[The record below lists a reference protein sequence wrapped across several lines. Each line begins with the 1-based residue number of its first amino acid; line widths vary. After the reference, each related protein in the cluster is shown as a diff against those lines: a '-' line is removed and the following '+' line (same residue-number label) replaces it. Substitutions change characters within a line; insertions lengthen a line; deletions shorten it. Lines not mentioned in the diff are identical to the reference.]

1 MLENLKFI
9 KYYHFNNESNY
20 YSYGFNHKSQFFFED
35 ANGWHEFNNTSHYLN
50 RTWERYKYQ
59 SCMYGAV
66 SNAINYRIEKLKDI
80 FKKENNIKRLTKK
93 YKQSYNQLLA
103 SDNLLIDLYT
113 IQKSL

>member
-1 MLENLKFI
+1 MLENLNNI
-9 KYYHFNNESNY
+9 KDYYFSNDDNY
-20 YSYGFNHKSQFFFED
+20 YSYGFNHKSAFIYLD
-35 ANGWHEFNNTSHYLN
+35 DSGWHEFNNTSHYLN